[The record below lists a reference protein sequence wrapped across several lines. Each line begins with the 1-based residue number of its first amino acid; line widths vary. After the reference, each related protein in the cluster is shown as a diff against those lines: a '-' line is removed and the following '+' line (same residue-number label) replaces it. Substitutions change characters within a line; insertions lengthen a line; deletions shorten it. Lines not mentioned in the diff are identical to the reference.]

1 MLVLCLGQIVHPV
14 HLPPVERRGRGTLWQ
29 WSPEIIFSTS
39 SHNNN
44 LRFKHV
50 IQVASRQR
58 LLDMTWSGT
67 RMADM
72 AKVVARGGGGDE
84 SQDEEKPPSHPHTSG
99 VSETQTA
106 VDHRISDARARTLI
120 PEKLVPE
127 RSSRCLADSPT

>member
-1 MLVLCLGQIVHPV
+1 
-14 HLPPVERRGRGTLWQ
+14 
-29 WSPEIIFSTS
+29 
-39 SHNNN
+39 
-44 LRFKHV
+44 
-50 IQVASRQR
+50 
-58 LLDMTWSGT
+58 
-67 RMADM
+67 MAEM

-106 VDHRISDARARTLI
+106 VDHRIGSDARARTLI

>member
-1 MLVLCLGQIVHPV
+1 
-14 HLPPVERRGRGTLWQ
+14 
-29 WSPEIIFSTS
+29 
-39 SHNNN
+39 
-44 LRFKHV
+44 
-50 IQVASRQR
+50 
-58 LLDMTWSGT
+58 MTN
-67 RMADM
+67 M

-127 RSSRCLADSPT
+127 RSSRCLAGSPT